1 MPKRNDDRVIAR
13 LDPEEQAI
21 VRRARALTG
30 QNTSGVVKAALRAYG
45 ATLPQEAPIE
55 IFERFG
61 VVGAVEGPT
70 DLSERVKDALDFRA
84 ELDERGKADRRGG
97 RR

>member
-1 MPKRNDDRVIAR
+1 MLYDMSKRSDERVIAR

-21 VRRARALTG
+21 LQRARALTG

-45 ATLPQEAPIE
+45 ESLPQEAPLE

-61 VVGAVEGPT
+61 VVGAVHGPT

-84 ELDERGKADRRGG
+84 KLTGHAG